1 MKFII
6 PSPLLL
12 RRIMRIGL
20 LQVILCVFVVSI
32 ALAHDGQAQEV
43 LNRSVTL
50 QCKDQAVKVVLDR
63 VEKAAGVRFIYSPE
77 LIQSY
82 RKVSLDFRDK
92 RLADILTT
100 LLVPL
105 KITYEVVGN
114 QILLKRTPAS
124 SGITP
129 DLIKTETFST
139 DQSAEQTVTGTVS
152 DENGGL
158 LPGVSVVVKNTTR
171 GTTTDAEGKYKLT
184 IPDEGPTAILIF
196 SFVGYKSQEVTIGNR
211 TTIDIQLATDNKSLD
226 EVVVVGYG
234 MVKKS
239 DLTGSVAR
247 IDEGIIKATPIVS
260 LDRAMQGRIAGVQ
273 VTSNS
278 AAPGG
283 STTIRIRG
291 TGSVNAGNDPL
302 YVIDGFPTGD
312 LNSINP
318 NDIESIEILKDAS
331 ATAIYGSRGSNGV
344 VLVTTKRGKT
354 GQSSI
359 NFESYYGVQSVRRKV
374 PLLNAREYATFI
386 NEARINGGGA
396 AYFDGSTAARPLPE
410 SLGEGTDWQDEVF
423 RTAPIQSYQLSFT
436 GGETKTRYAISGN
449 YYDQQGIILN
459 SYFKRFSLR
468 ANLDREVKPW
478 LTIGLSMQGAHTR
491 SNSSRTATDG
501 GAAGGVTNAALNYAP
516 VFPIYASPGIYY
528 RDQSTLNGSLVD
540 NPVGLAKEVTNLYY
554 TLRLLTNF
562 YADFKIGPHLT
573 FRTTLG
579 ADLLASKQNNYATRL
594 IQLGASTNGSAS
606 VVSALNINYLNENT
620 LTYNRTFAT
629 KHNLTAL
636 LGYTSQAY
644 NIESVTANAI
654 NFNDDFALYNN
665 LGAGATLQNP
675 ASGAADWALI
685 SYLARINYGF
695 DSRFLL
701 TLTARRDG
709 SSRFGPNNKYGFF
722 PSGAFAWRVINEKF
736 LQSQKSISDLKLR
749 LSYGV
754 AGNQGIGDYSYL
766 SNISITQG
774 ILGGATPT
782 IQSGG
787 VPATISNYDLRW
799 EKSTQFDAGLD
810 IGVLN
815 NRIRLTTDYYKKITS
830 DLLFSV
836 NVPQTTGYST
846 IQQNIGKVSN
856 QGWEFALS
864 TANVDSKD
872 FKWTTDFNISFNQN
886 KILTLDGRSEFTS
899 GIGSGHLQVFN
910 TALLKVGEPLGNFY
924 GRVVDGLFQTQ
935 EEVNASA
942 QKTEKPGDLKYKDLN
957 GDGVINDLDRTII
970 GNGNP
975 KFFGGFNNTFTYKGF
990 DLTIFLQGSSGN
1002 SILNFGRF
1010 GLYNLNG
1017 NNNQSKDVLNRWTP
1031 TNTNTDIP
1039 RANSAGGQR
1048 ILSTFHVEDGSYL
1061 RLKNISLGYTLPQ
1074 LVSKK
1079 LALQQVKIYVSAQ
1092 NWLTFTNFKGYDPE
1106 VNFAGGNP
1114 ISQGIDYGSYPTAKT
1129 FLAGLNVK
1137 F

>member
-1 MKFII
+1 MKISFPPIFLI
-6 PSPLLL
+6 LLL
-12 RRIMRIGL
+12 AGT
-20 LQVILCVFVVSI
+20 S
-32 ALAHDGQAQEV
+32 LAHDGKAQDFLKRPITIRV
-43 LNRSVTL
+43 DDVALKTTL
-50 QCKDQAVKVVLDR
+50 TRLERIANVDFV
-63 VEKAAGVRFIYSPE
+63 YSPNA
-77 LIQSY
+77 IPVM
-82 RKVSLDFRDK
+82 RKVSLQAQNQELAIVLE
-92 RLADILTT
+92 RLLRPLGLTYQVVSGQIVIQLLPKEQSSTSEQMEPVVESLPVVADRSI
-100 LLVPL
+100 
-105 KITYEVVGN
+105 
-114 QILLKRTPAS
+114 
-124 SGITP
+124 
-129 DLIKTETFST
+129 
-139 DQSAEQTVTGTVS
+139 TGTVKS
-152 DENGGL
+152 ETGQG

-171 GTTTDAEGKYKLT
+171 GTTTDAEGKYKLSL
-184 IPDEGPTAILIF
+184 PDESPATILVF
-196 SFVGYKSQEVTIGNR
+196 SFVGYKNQEVPIGNS
-211 TTIDIQLATDNKSLD
+211 TTIDLQLVPDDKSLN

-234 MVKKS
+234 TVKKS

-247 IDEGIIKATPIVS
+247 IDESIIKATPIVS

-283 STTIRIRG
+283 SSTIRIRG

-344 VLVTTKRGKT
+344 VLVTTKRGKS
-354 GQSSI
+354 GQSTI
-359 NFESYYGVQSVRRKV
+359 NFESYYGVQSVRRKI

-386 NEARINGGGA
+386 NEARINGGGT

-410 SLGEGTDWQDEVF
+410 SLGEGTDWQDEIF
-423 RTAPIQSYQLSFT
+423 RTAPIQNYQLSFT

-449 YYDQQGIILN
+449 YYNQQGIIQN

-491 SNSSRTATDG
+491 SNSSRTDTDG

-562 YADFKIGPHLT
+562 YADFKIGANLT
-573 FRTTLG
+573 FRTTWG

-594 IQLGASTNGSAS
+594 IQLGATTNGSAS
-606 VVSALNINYLNENT
+606 VSSALNINYLNENT
-620 LTYNRTFAT
+620 LTYSRTFAA

-644 NIESVTANAI
+644 NIETVTANAI

-675 ASGAADWALI
+675 ASGAANWALV

-695 DSRFLL
+695 DSRFLV

-736 LQSQKSISDLKLR
+736 LQNQKSVSDLKLR

-754 AGNQGIGDYSYL
+754 AGNQSIPDYSYL
-766 SNISITQG
+766 SNIAITQG
-774 ILGGATPT
+774 VLGGATPT

-799 EKSTQFDAGLD
+799 EKNTQFDAGVD
-810 IGVLN
+810 IGLFN
-815 NRIRLTTDYYKKITS
+815 NRIRLVTDYYQKITS
-830 DLLFSV
+830 NLLFSV
-836 NVPQTTGYST
+836 NVPQTTGYSS

-856 QGWEFALS
+856 EGWEFALS
-864 TANVDSKD
+864 TVNIDTKD
-872 FKWTTDFNISFNQN
+872 FKWNSDFNISFNKN
-886 KILTLDGRSEFTS
+886 KILTLDGRSEFTAGAS
-899 GIGSGHLQVFN
+899 SGHLQVSN
-910 TALLKVGEPLGNFY
+910 TSLLKVGEPLGSFY
-924 GRVVDGLFQTQ
+924 GRVTDGLFQTQ

-942 QKTEKPGDLKYKDLN
+942 QKTAKPGDLKYKDLN

-970 GNGNP
+970 GNGYP
-975 KFFGGFNNTFTYKGF
+975 KFFGGLNNTFTYKGL

-1002 SILNFGRF
+1002 SIMNFGRF

-1017 NNNQSKDVLNRWTP
+1017 NNNESKDVLNRWTP

-1048 ILSTFHVEDGSYL
+1048 ILSTFHIEDGSYL
-1061 RLKNISLGYTLPQ
+1061 RLKTISLGYTLPQ
-1074 LVSKK
+1074 TVSKK
-1079 LALQQVKIYVSAQ
+1079 LALQQVKVYVSAQ
-1092 NWLTFTNFKGYDPE
+1092 NWITFTNYKGYDPE
-1106 VNFAGGNP
+1106 VNFSGTSS
-1114 ISQGIDYGSYPTAKT
+1114 ISQGVDYGSYPTAKT